1 MLTKREALL
10 SRIMIAAQVAITI
23 IIFHLTKNFFGEN
36 LLTPLSRLFI
46 LIQIAVIWTVLFS
59 KFNLGIIFRRVG
71 FINLI
76 QGYLVGVSIGTI
88 LIYLEIIL
96 FPFIEHKF
104 FVAKYLLIF
113 YFLNLISL
121 IGFKFLFYYSMRL
134 LRRYGRNSRN
144 VIILT
149 NTEFSDYID
158 DFLRAKDWGY
168 HIKNIISPD
177 VELKKRYKRVKIIG
191 DYDTLTKRLM
201 VRGIDD
207 IFFCL
212 PVNNQFYNVE
222 RLLSFSNELGI
233 SFHILQHEDKIK
245 NIEEPSERLLFNTY
259 QTTPPNYINVKI
271 KAVLGTFFSVLIIL
285 VLLPIFLLIATLIKI
300 EDGGPIFFK
309 QERIGLNGRRFMCY
323 KFRSMVVNAES
334 IQESLMNKNES
345 DGPTFK
351 IENDPRI
358 TKIGKIIRKL
368 SLDELPQFYNVLRG
382 EMAIVGPRPPLLKEV
397 VQYEIYQLRRLSMKP
412 GITCIW
418 QVKGRNAVSFD
429 EWMKMD
435 LEYIDNWSIWLDIKL
450 VIQTIGVVFKATG
463 R

>member
-10 SRIMIAAQVAITI
+10 SRIMIAVQVAITI
-23 IIFHLTKNFFGEN
+23 LIFYMTEFFFEEN
-36 LLTPLSRLFI
+36 LLSPLSRVFI
-46 LIQIAVIWTVLFS
+46 LIQVAVIWTVLFS

-71 FINLI
+71 FVNLI
-76 QGYLVGVSIGTI
+76 QGYLVGISIGVI

-96 FPFIEHKF
+96 FPFIEHKN
-104 FVAKYLLIF
+104 FVSKYLLVF
-113 YFLNLISL
+113 YFLNLFSL
-121 IGFKFLFYYSMRL
+121 ISFKFLFYYSMRVI
-134 LRRYGRNSRN
+134 RRYGRNSRN
-144 VIILT
+144 IIILT
-149 NTEFSDYID
+149 NIEFSDYID
-158 DFLRAKDWGY
+158 DFLKANDWGY
-168 HIKNIISPD
+168 HIQNIITPD
-177 VELKKRYKRVKIIG
+177 IELKKKYKKVKVIDNHDVLIE
-191 DYDTLTKRLM
+191 RFM

-212 PVNNQFYNVE
+212 PVNNKFYNVE
-222 RLLSFSNELGI
+222 KLLAFSNELGI
-233 SFHILQHEDKIK
+233 TFHILQHEDKVKK
-245 NIEEPSERLLFNTY
+245 NSENNSDLLFNTY

-271 KAVLGTFFSVLIIL
+271 KAILGTFLSVLIIIG
-285 VLLPIFLLIATLIKI
+285 LLPVFLFIAVLIKM
-300 EDGGPIFFK
+300 EDRGPVFFK

-334 IQESLMNKNES
+334 IQDSLMNKNES

-351 IENDPRI
+351 IERDPRI

-397 VQYEIYQLRRLSMKP
+397 MQYELYQLRRLSMKP

-418 QVKGRNAVSFD
+418 QVKGRNAVSFE